1 MALVNCPYRKFLL
14 NYSWKLD
21 TVSYYEA
28 GFWDT
33 SSDPIKT
40 NERDLDRKITKED
53 SIHNDLWIMS

>member
-1 MALVNCPYRKFLL
+1 
-14 NYSWKLD
+14 LD